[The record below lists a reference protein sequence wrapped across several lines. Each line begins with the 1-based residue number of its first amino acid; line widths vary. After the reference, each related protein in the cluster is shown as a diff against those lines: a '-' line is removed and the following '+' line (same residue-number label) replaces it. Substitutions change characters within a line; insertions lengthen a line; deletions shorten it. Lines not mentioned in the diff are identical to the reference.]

1 VTIKPIR
8 SASDLSATKTRLA
21 SLLSKNSGEFD
32 DEIEVLTTLI
42 EQYEER
48 FARLDAPDPIAAIK
62 FRMEEKGLTPRQLE
76 PFVGS
81 RARVSE
87 VLTGKR
93 SLSIDMIRSLH
104 EGLGIPYSS
113 LVARPRKSESFEEI
127 SGNAIRHLNTLGFS
141 LDRDEIPHFIP
152 SSLQGTAPSALLRK
166 TRTQRAASKTDQGA
180 LLLWQAAVLQRA
192 EALKVH
198 NKFNRSQFS
207 QASLRKLAK
216 LSSKID
222 GIKRVL
228 DSLSRLGI
236 AVIVMPSLPGTFL
249 DGAAMVTAANAP
261 VVGLTLRH
269 DRADN
274 FWFTLLHEL
283 SHICL
288 HYDILVD
295 GHTAFV
301 DDMEILSDG
310 GPEQEA
316 DALAQESLIPSS
328 ILEQVV
334 WSQDS
339 NLDDITTV
347 SARALVPVTVV
358 AGRWQRDHQ
367 NYKKFSRLI
376 DRSSVRALLSSSL
389 SPSMD

>member
-8 SASDLSATKTRLA
+8 SASDLSATKARLA

-42 EQYEER
+42 EQYEEK
-48 FARLDAPDPIAAIK
+48 FARVDAPDPIAAIK
-62 FRMEEKGLTPRQLE
+62 FRMEEKGFTPRQLE
-76 PFVGS
+76 PFIGS

-104 EGLGIPYSS
+104 EGLGIPYAS
-113 LVARPRKSESFEEI
+113 LMARPRKSESVDEI
-127 SGNAIRHLNTLGFS
+127 SSDALRRLNTLGFS
-141 LDRDEIPHFIP
+141 LDRDEIPAFIP
-152 SSLQGTAPSALLRK
+152 SSLQKTAPWALLRK

-192 EALKVH
+192 EALKLTRT
-198 NKFNRSQFS
+198 FDRSQFTK
-207 QASLRKLAK
+207 ASLRKLAK
-216 LSSKID
+216 LSSKVD
-222 GIKRVL
+222 GIKRVVDNLL
-228 DSLSRLGI
+228 DLGI
-236 AVIVMPSLPGTFL
+236 AVIVMPPLPGTFL
-249 DGAAMVTAANAP
+249 DGAAMVTSANSP
-261 VVGLTLRH
+261 VVGLTLRY

-288 HYDILVD
+288 HYDLLVD

-301 DDMEILSDG
+301 DDMEIASDDAR
-310 GPEQEA
+310 EQEA
-316 DALAQESLIPSS
+316 DTLARESLIPSS

-334 WSQDS
+334 WSPDS
-339 NLDDITTV
+339 SFDDITIV

-376 DRSSVRALLSSSL
+376 DRSSVCTLLL
-389 SPSMD
+389 PGNT